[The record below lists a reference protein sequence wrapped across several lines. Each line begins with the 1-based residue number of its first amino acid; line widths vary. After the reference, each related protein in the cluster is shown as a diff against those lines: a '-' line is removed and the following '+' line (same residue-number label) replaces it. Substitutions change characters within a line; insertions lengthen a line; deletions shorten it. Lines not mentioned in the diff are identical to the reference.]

1 MACLQG
7 RGEVRRK
14 TGGGGSKVRVPDR
27 ETEKPEASGVMKAR
41 ENFQEGRFL

>member
-1 MACLQG
+1 MPTGQ
-7 RGEVRRK
+7 
-14 TGGGGSKVRVPDR
+14 GGGEKGKRGVGEQSESASR